1 MCVCVRICLLDTS
14 ASSALG
20 VFDDNVLYKSTY
32 FLVFTCLLGV
42 VNTLVLSRGT
52 DLRLI
57 SLDVPYFTDV
67 VLPINNSRLQN
78 AVAADLDPLTG
89 H

>member
-1 MCVCVRICLLDTS
+1 MIN
-14 ASSALG
+14 A
-20 VFDDNVLYKSTY
+20 
-32 FLVFTCLLGV
+32 
-42 VNTLVLSRGT
+42 LVLSRGT

-78 AVAADLDPLTG
+78 AVAADLDPVTG

>member
-1 MCVCVRICLLDTS
+1 MIN
-14 ASSALG
+14 A
-20 VFDDNVLYKSTY
+20 
-32 FLVFTCLLGV
+32 
-42 VNTLVLSRGT
+42 LVLSRGT

>member
-1 MCVCVRICLLDTS
+1 MLDMLLVS
-14 ASSALG
+14 
-20 VFDDNVLYKSTY
+20 
-32 FLVFTCLLGV
+32 CQ
-42 VNTLVLSRGT
+42 T

-67 VLPINNSRLQN
+67 ILPIQTDLRN

-89 H
+89 Q